1 MIPAPTGAPRSRTPI
16 FEQLRG
22 LKQVRCAHSGIQLD
36 VGRIPVHC
44 PDQRYGRETCRMGRV
59 ASFEFAKPSRCQ
71 QLVRTL
77 SFAPLPDP
85 GEQLYT
91 HSLTPS
97 SFGALTSWDRPVP
110 TAACGALHELCG
122 LALCRAGTI
131 A

>member
-1 MIPAPTGAPRSRTPI
+1 MPIRASSWTSAGFRCTAPINDTVA
-16 FEQLRG
+16 
-22 LKQVRCAHSGIQLD
+22 
-36 VGRIPVHC
+36 
-44 PDQRYGRETCRMGRV
+44 TCRMGRV